1 MTKYKFSNTE
11 RFVVWK
17 AYDCKCFWCG
27 EPLEH
32 KQTTIDHVFPEKLLD
47 SKIDFDRMKH
57 FYSLPNDFQI
67 NEFCNWVPSHNNC
80 NNKKSY
86 NLITN
91 SPAFLM
97 IVESIIK
104 KSSQVKKAYDNLT
117 KQISK
122 DKLLMKLLS
131 DLEKNKITNE
141 DLILL
146 LNDTSKFYIDI
157 PEVTE
162 DELTHV
168 PAGWKVMSINRQL
181 GKLRV
186 VSGNYA
192 GDVPIEIMP
201 DNSWICP
208 TCQKYGPWDG
218 NKCASCG
225 HYNSPFE

>member
-86 NLITN
+86 NFTT
-91 SPAFLM
+91 
-97 IVESIIK
+97 VR
-104 KSSQVKKAYDNLT
+104 
-117 KQISK
+117 
-122 DKLLMKLLS
+122 
-131 DLEKNKITNE
+131 
-141 DLILL
+141 LL
-146 LNDTSKFYIDI
+146 LKQNQLVRKFMSKLVQIGS
-157 PEVTE
+157 V
-162 DELTHV
+162 
-168 PAGWKVMSINRQL
+168 KQL
-181 GKLRV
+181 
-186 VSGNYA
+186 
-192 GDVPIEIMP
+192 I
-201 DNSWICP
+201 
-208 TCQKYGPWDG
+208 
-218 NKCASCG
+218 
-225 HYNSPFE
+225 